1 MTTESKTL
9 EISELEKYILLLVY
23 IDDEPVYG
31 RKKLQFIMYMLGDPY
46 PEIREWCNYTIQD
59 DGPYSKILDDTLDQ
73 LVQLDLLVERDDT
86 IQLTKQSTEYAKVI
100 ADEKG
105 GILEVQNIFDI
116 KMPYV
121 FSEHKDIVNDVTL
134 PEMLSFMYCEYPEIA
149 QGSKTY
155 EKLKPDIEEHIFSLL
170 AKEKFSGGRAA
181 ELLGKPIHIMMD
193 EMGKRGLLVLEP

>member
-31 RKKLQFIMYMLGDPY
+31 RKKLQFMMYALGAPY
-46 PEIREWCNYTIQD
+46 PEIREWCNYTIHD
-59 DGPYSKILDDTLDQ
+59 DGPYSKILDDILEQ

-116 KMPYV
+116 KMPWV
-121 FSEHKDIVNDVTL
+121 FHNYKSTINDITL
-134 PEMLSFMYCEYPEIA
+134 PEMLSLMYCDYPEMRK
-149 QGSKTY
+149 GSKTY

-181 ELLGKPIHIMMD
+181 GLLGKPRHIMMD

>member
-31 RKKLQFIMYMLGDPY
+31 RKKLQFMMYALGAPY

-59 DGPYSKILDDTLDQ
+59 DGPYSKILDDTLEQ
-73 LVQLDLLVERDDT
+73 LVQLDLLVEMDNT
-86 IQLTKQSTEYAKVI
+86 IQLTEQSTEYAKII

-116 KMPYV
+116 KMPWV
-121 FSEHKDIVNDVTL
+121 FHNYKSTINDITI
-134 PEMLSFMYCEYPEIA
+134 PEMLSLMYCDYPEMR

-155 EKLKPDIEEHIFSLL
+155 EKLKPDIEENIFSLL
-170 AKEKFSGGRAA
+170 AKEKFSSGRAA
-181 ELLGKPIHIMMD
+181 
-193 EMGKRGLLVLEP
+193 GLLDKSLYYVRDKMRDMGILTLEP

>member
-31 RKKLQFIMYMLGDPY
+31 RKKLQFMMYALGAPY

-59 DGPYSKILDDTLDQ
+59 DGPYSQVLDDTLEQ
-73 LVQLDLLVERDDT
+73 LVQLDLLIERDDT
-86 IQLTKQSTEYAKVI
+86 IQLTEQSTEYAKII

-105 GILEVQNIFDI
+105 GILEFQDPFDI
-116 KMPYV
+116 KMPWV
-121 FSEHKDIVNDVTL
+121 FHNYKSTINDITI
-134 PEMLSFMYCEYPEIA
+134 PEMLSLMYCDYPEMT

-155 EKLKPDIEEHIFSLL
+155 EKLKPDIEEHIFSLV
-170 AKEKFSGGRAA
+170 AKEKFGGARAA
-181 ELLGKPIHIMMD
+181 GLLGKSIYYARDKMRD
-193 EMGKRGLLVLEP
+193 MGILTLEP